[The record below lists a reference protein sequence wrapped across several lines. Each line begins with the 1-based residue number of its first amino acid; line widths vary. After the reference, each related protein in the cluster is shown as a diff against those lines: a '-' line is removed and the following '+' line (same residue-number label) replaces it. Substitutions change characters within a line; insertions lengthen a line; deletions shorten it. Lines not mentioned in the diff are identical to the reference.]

1 MPFLPSGAFKFLEKL
16 LGEVRRMEK
25 LTGTVKWF
33 DSKKG
38 YGFITADN
46 GQDVFV
52 HYTGIS
58 GTGFRTLEEGERVS
72 FSVMESDKGLK
83 AVDVERL

>member
-1 MPFLPSGAFKFLEKL
+1 
-16 LGEVRRMEK
+16 MEK

-52 HYTGIS
+52 HYTGIN
-58 GTGFRTLEEGERVS
+58 GEGFRTLEEGERVS
-72 FSVMESDKGLK
+72 FNVMESDKGLK
-83 AVDVERL
+83 AVDVDRL

>member
-1 MPFLPSGAFKFLEKL
+1 
-16 LGEVRRMEK
+16 MEK

-58 GTGFRTLEEGERVS
+58 GEGFKTLEEGERVA
-72 FSVMESDKGLK
+72 FNVMESEKGLK

>member
-1 MPFLPSGAFKFLEKL
+1 MK
-16 LGEVRRMEK
+16 K

-72 FSVMESDKGLK
+72 FNITESDKGLK
-83 AVDVERL
+83 AVEVERL

>member
-1 MPFLPSGAFKFLEKL
+1 
-16 LGEVRRMEK
+16 MEK

-52 HYTGIS
+52 HYTGIN
-58 GTGFRTLEEGERVS
+58 GEGFRTLEEGERVS
-72 FSVMESDKGLK
+72 FSVMESEKGLK

>member
-1 MPFLPSGAFKFLEKL
+1 
-16 LGEVRRMEK
+16 MEK

-58 GTGFRTLEEGERVS
+58 GSGFRTLEEGERVS
-72 FSVMESDKGLK
+72 FNVTESDKGLK

>member
-1 MPFLPSGAFKFLEKL
+1 MG
-16 LGEVRRMEK
+16 K

-58 GTGFRTLEEGERVS
+58 GNGFRTLEEGERVS
-72 FSVMESDKGLK
+72 FNVTESDKGLK

>member
-1 MPFLPSGAFKFLEKL
+1 
-16 LGEVRRMEK
+16 MEK

-52 HYTGIS
+52 HYTGIA
-58 GTGFRTLEEGERVS
+58 GNGFRTLDEGERVS
-72 FSVMESDKGLK
+72 FNVTESDKGLK

>member
-1 MPFLPSGAFKFLEKL
+1 
-16 LGEVRRMEK
+16 MEK
-25 LTGTVKWF
+25 LVGTVKWF

-52 HYTGIS
+52 HYTGIA

-72 FSVMESDKGLK
+72 FNITESNKGLK
-83 AVDVERL
+83 AVDVERV

>member
-1 MPFLPSGAFKFLEKL
+1 MG
-16 LGEVRRMEK
+16 K

-58 GTGFRTLEEGERVS
+58 GNGFRTLEEGERGS
-72 FSVMESDKGLK
+72 FNVTESDKGLK

>member
-1 MPFLPSGAFKFLEKL
+1 
-16 LGEVRRMEK
+16 MEK

-38 YGFITADN
+38 YGFITTDN

-58 GTGFRTLEEGERVS
+58 GEGFRTLEEGERVS
-72 FSVMESDKGLK
+72 FNVTESEKGLK

>member
-1 MPFLPSGAFKFLEKL
+1 MPFLPSGLLIFKNIR
-16 LGEVRRMEK
+16 EVRRMEK

-52 HYTGIS
+52 HYTGII
-58 GTGFRTLEEGERVS
+58 GNGYRTLEEGDRVS
-72 FSVMESDKGLK
+72 FEITESDKGLK
-83 AVDVERL
+83 AVEVERI

>member
-1 MPFLPSGAFKFLEKL
+1 
-16 LGEVRRMEK
+16 MEK

-38 YGFITADN
+38 YGFITADS

-52 HYTGIS
+52 HYTGIQ
-58 GTGFRTLEEGERVS
+58 GEGFKTLEEGERVS
-72 FSVMESDKGLK
+72 FSITESDKGLK

>member
-1 MPFLPSGAFKFLEKL
+1 
-16 LGEVRRMEK
+16 MEK
-25 LTGTVKWF
+25 LVGTVKWF

-52 HYTGIS
+52 HYTGIA

-72 FSVMESDKGLK
+72 FNITESNKGLK
-83 AVDVERL
+83 AVDVERI

>member
-1 MPFLPSGAFKFLEKL
+1 
-16 LGEVRRMEK
+16 MEK

-52 HYTGIS
+52 HYTGIN
-58 GTGFRTLEEGERVS
+58 GEGFKTLEEGERVS
-72 FSVMESDKGLK
+72 FSVTESDKGLK

>member
-1 MPFLPSGAFKFLEKL
+1 
-16 LGEVRRMEK
+16 MEK

-52 HYTGIS
+52 HYTGIK
-58 GTGFRTLEEGERVS
+58 GEGFRTLEEGERVS
-72 FSVMESDKGLK
+72 FNVTESDKGLK